1 MNGPRSSAAFP
12 VGKGRN
18 PPSILPQCAENPL
31 VAIADLRRST
41 GAKSLSQEE
50 RKKVIAQIAYYRAM
64 RRGFAPGG
72 ELEDWLIAEREVS
85 RALERS

>member
-1 MNGPRSSAAFP
+1 MNGPRCSPAARL
-12 VGKGRN
+12 RN
-18 PPSILPQCAENPL
+18 PPPILPQCAENPL

-41 GAKSLSQEE
+41 GARPLSHEE
-50 RKKVIAQIAYYRAM
+50 RTQIIAQVAYYRAM

-72 ELEDWLIAEREVS
+72 ELEDWLTAEREVS

>member
-1 MNGPRSSAAFP
+1 MDGPRSSHA
-12 VGKGRN
+12 VSDRN

-31 VAIADLRRST
+31 VAFAVLRRSS
-41 GAKSLSQEE
+41 GGQSLWEE
-50 RKKVIAQIAYYRAM
+50 DGTKVIAQIAYYRAM

>member
-1 MNGPRSSAAFP
+1 MDGPRSPHDS
-12 VGKGRN
+12 VRN

-31 VAIADLRRST
+31 AAIAYLRRST
-41 GAKSLSQEE
+41 GAKALSPEE
-50 RKKVIAQIAYYRAM
+50 RTKVIAQIAYYRAM